1 MTSER
6 VEPAGGR
13 VTIGAVNTLLTLTSK
28 ELESLNL
35 NKIIRLRLNSRI
47 SREFDPRLLNYERV
61 PSVNIHIISN
71 NFRHSSWVCEWSKC
85 NNCQLVILTCSWQ
98 VWILKTH
105 INQTLTNIPD
115 CVSQLT
121 LRGYKVTQTNID
133 TFTQKYCWKVYTAM
147 LHVHKMFTWTCVNI
161 LLINENC

>member
-1 MTSER
+1 MSSLYSFFQIINILRVMTSER

-105 INQTLTNIPD
+105 INQTLTNIPG
-115 CVSQLT
+115 
-121 LRGYKVTQTNID
+121 LRLAAHPAQGLQGYTHISRVFLKNII
-133 TFTQKYCWKVYTAM
+133 TQKFTKI
-147 LHVHKMFTWTCVNI
+147 LH
-161 LLINENC
+161 